1 MKKVKNTILIFN
13 YLLILSA
20 QNGYAIEKTQ
30 LYCVENFN
38 QYEKLSYL
46 GKNIIVEGNFINLS
60 EISSNFLTETKYF
73 KLNEDSLEQQF
84 VTGFIE
90 NLLKEP
96 LDLLKQI
103 IN

>member
-73 KLNEDSLEQQF
+73 KLNEEHSFLY
-84 VTGFIE
+84 TRK
-90 NLLKEP
+90 NLLLP
-96 LDLLKQI
+96 CLLKT
-103 IN
+103 